1 MFDDMVFCCLCCLGK
16 VVRELKAQGGD
27 RSQVDLEGKKL
38 LALKEQYKVVAGHEW
53 ASSAAGRGGT
63 KKKEKGK
70 VEKTPAEPKGE
81 TMLFSL
87 GIVT

>member
-27 RSQVDLEGKKL
+27 RSQVDLEVKKL

-53 ASSAAGRGGT
+53 ASSAAGGGGT